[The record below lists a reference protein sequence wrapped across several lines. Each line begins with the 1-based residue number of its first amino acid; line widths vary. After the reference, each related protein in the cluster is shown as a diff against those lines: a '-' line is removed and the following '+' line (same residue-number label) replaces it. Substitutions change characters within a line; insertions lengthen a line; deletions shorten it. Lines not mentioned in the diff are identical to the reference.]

1 MTFNIV
7 TILIKSVINKDKN
20 HYYYNTNNCLEKM
33 LVSISWNII
42 TKSVLKSIIILRFEK
57 VKVTKGTFYTA
68 RKPIKI

>member
-20 HYYYNTNNCLEKM
+20 HYYYNTNNYLEKM

-57 VKVTKGTFYTA
+57 AKVTKGTFYTA